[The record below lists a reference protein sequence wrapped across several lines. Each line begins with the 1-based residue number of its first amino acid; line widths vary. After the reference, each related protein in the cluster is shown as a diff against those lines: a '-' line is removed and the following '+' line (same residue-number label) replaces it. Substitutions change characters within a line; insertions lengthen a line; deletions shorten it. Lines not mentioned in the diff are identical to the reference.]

1 MTKIDEELG
10 GPLFAIPG
18 RRWLGFRSMGFPYFF
33 ALKGV
38 VHRHLQQSSY
48 SGSEKANCVFLP
60 LSNVKLNYFFHAA
73 VLPSCECA
81 LIVGITILK
90 TKMKSSL
97 F

>member
-60 LSNVKLNYFFHAA
+60 LSNVKLNYFSHAA
-73 VLPSCECA
+73 VLPSCECE
-81 LIVGITILK
+81 LIVGISIRRRR
-90 TKMKSSL
+90 
-97 F
+97 